1 VEQLIGLVVA
11 VILWILAVILWLLG
25 SAFSRQ
31 LTDEFKVWTPWL
43 TDWLTQYAVRKLP
56 ENQRE
61 RFAEEWRSHI
71 NDTPGEIGKICVALG
86 LLLAPSAMPKP
97 IATLEPLDRPT
108 REETSFGMPTGPTG
122 AASFAG
128 AGSFGVPA
136 GPTGAAAF
144 AGAGSFGVPT
154 GPTDPAAFAGA
165 GSFGVPA
172 GPTGA
177 ASRLG

>member
-1 VEQLIGLVVA
+1 MEQLIGLVVGG
-11 VILWILAVILWLLG
+11 VLWMLAAILWLLG

-31 LTDEFKVWTPWL
+31 LTDEFKAWTPRL

-108 REETSFGMPTGPTG
+108 REDTSFGMPTGPTG
-122 AASFAG
+122 VAQFAGAASFAG
-128 AGSFGVPA
+128 SGSFGVTT
-136 GPTGAAAF
+136 GPTGTASLAAV
-144 AGAGSFGVPT
+144 GSFWG
-154 GPTDPAAFAGA
+154 
-165 GSFGVPA
+165 PA

-177 ASRLG
+177 ASG

>member
-11 VILWILAVILWLLG
+11 VILWTLAAILWLLG

-31 LTDEFKVWTPWL
+31 LTDEFKAWTPRL

-56 ENQRE
+56 KNQRE
-61 RFAEEWRSHI
+61 RFAEEWHSHI
-71 NDTPGEIGKICVALG
+71 NDTPGEIGKIYFALG

-97 IATLEPLDRPT
+97 ITTLEPLDRREDTSFGITGPT
-108 REETSFGMPTGPTG
+108 GVASFAGAGSFGMPTGPTG

-128 AGSFGVPA
+128 AGSI
-136 GPTGAAAF
+136 
-144 AGAGSFGVPT
+144 GVPT
-154 GPTDPAAFAGA
+154 GPTGKPPHLQGV
-165 GSFGVPA
+165 GSFRGPA

-177 ASRLG
+177 ASG